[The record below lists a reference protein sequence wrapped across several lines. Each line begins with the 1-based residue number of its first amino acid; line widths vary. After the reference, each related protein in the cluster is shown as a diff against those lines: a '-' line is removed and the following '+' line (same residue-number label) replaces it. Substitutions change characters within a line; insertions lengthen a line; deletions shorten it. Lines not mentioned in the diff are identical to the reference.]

1 MQHVG
6 EVLVHA
12 VVARLPEQRGLD
24 VCLELEPG
32 LGHGVLVLRRPR
44 PEAALARGWGPRQ
57 AAQAVRGRALEAVV
71 AACTTRARNQV
82 SQYYCLSLVE
92 STNKH
97 FHYKNL
103 SKTLC

>member
-24 VCLELEPG
+24 VCLKLEPG

-71 AACTTRARNQV
+71 AACTTRARTQV
-82 SQYYCLSLVE
+82 SQKYCTRAFASLKAP
-92 STNKH
+92 SSAFTIRI
-97 FHYKNL
+97 Y
-103 SKTLC
+103 

>member
-24 VCLELEPG
+24 VCLKLEPG

-57 AAQAVRGRALEAVV
+57 AAQAVRGRALETVV
-71 AACTTRARNQV
+71 AACTTRARTRIQV
-82 SQYYCLSLVE
+82 SQCPEKY
-92 STNKH
+92 
-97 FHYKNL
+97 
-103 SKTLC
+103 

>member
-71 AACTTRARNQV
+71 AACTTQARNQV
-82 SQYYCLSLVE
+82 SQKYCTRAFASLKAP
-92 STNKH
+92 SSAFTIRI
-97 FHYKNL
+97 Y
-103 SKTLC
+103 